1 MNSTGY
7 EEDLFATEA
16 ERIIASH
23 GQQLRSGATT
33 APMFLYYA
41 MHLFHSPL
49 CAPPE
54 LLEEFSFIDN
64 EHRRYSL
71 FLQLSSLCV
80 CLFCEAQTRL
90 CQRKFH
96 IDGGGVGSYCCV

>member
-16 ERIIASH
+16 ERIISSH
-23 GQQLRSGATT
+23 GQQLSTGETT
-33 APMFLYYA
+33 SPLFLYYA

-54 LLEEFSFIDN
+54 LLEEFSFIGN
-64 EHRRYSL
+64 EHRRYIYYDLPRLAFVQIEFDISELYRL
-71 FLQLSSLCV
+71 FFV
-80 CLFCEAQTRL
+80 EIR
-90 CQRKFH
+90 
-96 IDGGGVGSYCCV
+96 